1 MQRNMPNQLPA
12 LGPPSFQPPH
22 PIQHLPTMSLPP
34 PHGYVDQYHSQH
46 SQHPQHSQHSSQHS
60 SQHASHPQHSHHQ
73 QHPQSNPPHPPHSQ
87 HPQHP
92 QHSSQH
98 SQHGQHAPP
107 QTLPPVDPTRSPPI
121 PAQEP
126 PKPTPEQEAATR
138 KALEPTVGSEGTRS
152 YSEIEH
158 TMFVLN
164 VDLWSEDALKEVNL
178 VRHTTTTPSISS
190 TTPAS
195 YEQVENTPAYSPL
208 VQSDPRS
215 SYGSSMYGHSSMNP
229 YGQYNQAPPYMH
241 QTNGYGQSGQ
251 YGGYH
256 GGDYGMHLPSQG
268 PGYGPP
274 RVFNGPGDMMTQRLI
289 QGNQPQGMFT
299 RNLIGSLAASAFR
312 LQDPADKIGI
322 WFVLQD
328 LSVRTE
334 GNFRLRFSF
343 VNVGPP
349 SASPTGTPGSQF
361 VNTGK
366 APVLAS
372 CFSEVFTVYSA
383 KKFPG
388 VCESTVLSKTFAT
401 QGIKIPIRKEGIG
414 KNGRGDD
421 DDDYE

>member
-1 MQRNMPNQLPA
+1 
-12 LGPPSFQPPH
+12 
-22 PIQHLPTMSLPP
+22 
-34 PHGYVDQYHSQH
+34 
-46 SQHPQHSQHSSQHS
+46 
-60 SQHASHPQHSHHQ
+60 
-73 QHPQSNPPHPPHSQ
+73 
-87 HPQHP
+87 
-92 QHSSQH
+92 
-98 SQHGQHAPP
+98 
-107 QTLPPVDPTRSPPI
+107 
-121 PAQEP
+121 
-126 PKPTPEQEAATR
+126 
-138 KALEPTVGSEGTRS
+138 
-152 YSEIEH
+152 
-158 TMFVLN
+158 MFVLN

-195 YEQVENTPAYSPL
+195 YEQVENTPTYSPL
-208 VQSDPRS
+208 IQSDSRGPG
-215 SYGSSMYGHSSMNP
+215 YGSSMYGQSSANP
-229 YGQYNQAPPYMH
+229 YGQQLAYSQVAPPYM
-241 QTNGYGQSGQ
+241 QQSNGYGQSAQ

-256 GGDYGMHLPSQG
+256 GGDYGMQLSSQA

-274 RVFNGPGDMMTQRLI
+274 RVFGGPGDMMTQRLI

-343 VNVGPP
+343 VNVGPLGG
-349 SASPTGTPGSQF
+349 SPTGTPGGQH

-372 CFSEVFTVYSA
+372 CFSDVFTVYSA